1 MQESIIEVETLKVQ
15 NQKMLEDLTMKE
27 NQERALREK
36 ADHLERDLRKLG
48 NRVQDAESNDQSEL
62 LQKEFMNE
70 R

>member
-36 ADHLERDLRKLG
+36 ADHLERDLRKLE

>member
-36 ADHLERDLRKLG
+36 ADHLERDLRKLE
-48 NRVQDAESNDQSEL
+48 NRVQDAESYDQSEL